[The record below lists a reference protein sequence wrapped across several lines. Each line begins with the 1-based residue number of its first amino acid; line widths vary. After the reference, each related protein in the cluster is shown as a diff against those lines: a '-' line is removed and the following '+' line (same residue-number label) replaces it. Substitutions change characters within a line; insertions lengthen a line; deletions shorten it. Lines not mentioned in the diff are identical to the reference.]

1 MSINLRQDAPSQ
13 SDIINPEELAV
24 EIEKLQTIYK
34 NIEHKEKE
42 MKELKEDEKVQSGI
56 IIPQIMERMNLSTLK
71 LKDGSEI
78 SVKAP
83 GSKAGKNSTGI
94 GAVSLELLKSRQYS
108 DVTSQRYH
116 LVSFNVDVLV

>member
-34 NIEHKEKE
+34 KIEHKEKE

-71 LKDGSEI
+71 LKS
-78 SVKAP
+78 
-83 GSKAGKNSTGI
+83 
-94 GAVSLELLKSRQYS
+94 
-108 DVTSQRYH
+108 
-116 LVSFNVDVLV
+116 